1 MLHFPIYIVSKG
13 RWENRLTSKALEAM
27 NIPYR
32 IVIEPQEFD
41 QYASVIDPTKILVL
55 PFSNLEQGSIPARNY
70 IWELKKIEKEM
81 VKRGYC
87 SVESVSKLR
96 DAITILKQIA
106 K

>member
-1 MLHFPIYIVSKG
+1 MKTVAFELPGSFGQSYFEKHQNYAERADLLDSRINKSELKFKK
-13 RWENRLTSKALEAM
+13 RLKKARL
-27 NIPYR
+27 
-32 IVIEPQEFD
+32 
-41 QYASVIDPTKILVL
+41 IDK
-55 PFSNLEQGSIPARNY
+55 SRNY